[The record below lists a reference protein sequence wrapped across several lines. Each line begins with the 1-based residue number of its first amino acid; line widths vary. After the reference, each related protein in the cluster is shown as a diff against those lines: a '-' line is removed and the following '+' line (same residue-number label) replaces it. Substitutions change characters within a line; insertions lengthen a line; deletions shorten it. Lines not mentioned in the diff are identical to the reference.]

1 MTRRSPSVG
10 VDARTLGA
18 TGIGRYVTELVA
30 AMAPEHPDARFS
42 LFVRQDAT
50 DLIDDRL
57 GRLDNVK
64 TYTTTAKY
72 YSLHEQLRY
81 GAQLDH
87 FGFDL
92 VHYPNFNV
100 PRFTRTPYV
109 VTIHDLILLRWPGRV
124 MWPGKR
130 YLYKLVLNRSIRRA
144 RRIITISDWS
154 RRDIIA
160 YAENLGVRDAAKKVV
175 AIPLALSERA
185 GESMSPALIKKNLRE
200 IGVEQ
205 PYFLCVG
212 AQLKHKNIHRI
223 VKAFADLIKKGE
235 AADYRLVV
243 AGRRTQPAPHLD
255 EVLAAHPEAAERVI
269 FTGIVSDEQLRA
281 LYRGATALL
290 FVSEIE
296 GFGLPILEAQAAGT
310 PVVTSTATAM
320 PETAGDAAWL
330 IKPDDT
336 KGITRALK
344 RLVAGEY
351 PASLIEKG
359 RANARRYS
367 WTETAA
373 ATYQVYEEA
382 IKDIR
387 A

>member
-1 MTRRSPSVG
+1 MAKRSLSIG

-30 AMAPEHPDARFS
+30 AMAPEQLNTRFN

-50 DLIDDRL
+50 DLIDERL
-57 GRLDNVK
+57 ARLDNVT

-81 GAQLDH
+81 GSQLDK

-100 PRFTRTPYV
+100 PRFTKTPYV

-160 YAENLGVRDAAKKVV
+160 YAEDIGVRNAADKVV

-185 GESMSPALIKKNLRE
+185 SEKMATAEIKRHLSDLK
-200 IGVEQ
+200 ITQ

-212 AQLKHKNIHRI
+212 AQLKHKNTHRM
-223 VKAFADLIKKGE
+223 VKAMADLVRKGE
-235 AADYRLVV
+235 LKNYQLVI

-255 EVLAAHPEAAERVI
+255 EVLLANPELADRVT
-269 FTGIVSDEQLRA
+269 FTGIVSDDQLRA

-310 PVVTSTATAM
+310 PVITSTATAM
-320 PETAGDAAWL
+320 PEVAGGAAWL
-330 IKPDDT
+330 VKPSDVR
-336 KGITRALK
+336 GIARAMK
-344 RLVAGEY
+344 RVAAGEY
-351 PASLIEKG
+351 PADMIKKG
-359 RANARRYS
+359 QVNAARYS
-367 WTETAA
+367 WQATADA
-373 ATYQVYEEA
+373 SYQVYEDA
-382 IKDIR
+382 IK